1 MKAHL
6 KNYRQ
11 SPRKVRLVAD
21 VVRGKGVDQVLATL
35 LFLPKNAAAPIKKL
49 IESAV
54 ANAKDTRSL
63 TSADLYIRS
72 IQVDEGIKFKRYR
85 ARARGKAAPII
96 KRTSRISVELGQQS
110 VTDNKQQTATVNK
123 EK

>member
-1 MKAHL
+1 MRAYL

-21 VVRGKGVDQVLATL
+21 VVRGKDVDRVLAIL
-35 LFLPKNAAAPIKKL
+35 SFLPKNAAGPIKKL

-63 TSADLYIRS
+63 AASDLYVRS

-85 ARARGKAAPII
+85 ARARGKAAPIK
-96 KRTSRISVELGQQS
+96 KRTSRISVELDELQK
-110 VTDNKQQTATVNK
+110 VIKK
-123 EK
+123 